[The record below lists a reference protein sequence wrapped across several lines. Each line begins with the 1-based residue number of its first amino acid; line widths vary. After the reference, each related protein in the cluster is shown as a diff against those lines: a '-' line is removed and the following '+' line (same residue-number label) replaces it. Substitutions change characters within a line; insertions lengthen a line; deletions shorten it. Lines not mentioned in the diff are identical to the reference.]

1 VVKVEVIRKRLTK
14 MDAYLNILQKMKG
27 YSFDEF
33 NVNPEIYGSCERF
46 LQLAIEATLD
56 IGNHLIADLNLGE
69 VNWYRDIPIL
79 MEQNGY
85 ISDPLKEK
93 WIRMIGFRNT
103 LVHDYVEIDRKIVY
117 EILQNNIDDI
127 LKLKKVFAQFL

>member
-1 VVKVEVIRKRLTK
+1 VVKSEVIHKRLAK
-14 MDAYLNILQKMKG
+14 LDEYLHILKKMKS

-33 NVNPEIYGSCERF
+33 RDKPEIYGSCERF

-56 IGNHLIADLNLGE
+56 IGNHLVADLDLGE

-79 MEQNGY
+79 MEKNGY
-85 ISDPLKEK
+85 VNDQLKER

-103 LVHDYVEIDRKIVY
+103 LVHDYLEVDRKIVY
-117 EILQNNIDDI
+117 EILQNNLNDI
-127 LKLKKVFAQFL
+127 MKLKKVFAQFL

>member
-14 MDAYLNILQKMKG
+14 MDAYLTILQKMKG

>member
-1 VVKVEVIRKRLTK
+1 MVKVEVIRKRLTK

>member
-1 VVKVEVIRKRLTK
+1 MVKAEVIRRRLAK
-14 MDAYLNILQKMKG
+14 LDEYLRILQKMKKH
-27 YSFDEF
+27 SFDEF
-33 NVNPEIYGSCERF
+33 TTKPEIYGSGERF

-79 MEQNGY
+79 MEKSGY
-85 ISDPLKEK
+85 VDSQLKEQ

-103 LVHDYVEIDRKIVY
+103 LVHDYLEIDRKIVY
-117 EILQNNIDDI
+117 TILQNNLDDI
-127 LKLKKVFAQFL
+127 VKLKKIFAQFL

>member
-1 VVKVEVIRKRLTK
+1 MVKVEVIRKRLTK
-14 MDAYLNILQKMKG
+14 MDAYLTILQKMKG

-85 ISDPLKEK
+85 ISDQLREQ